1 MIPRLPSFREKSL
14 VSIRT
19 KYFRKFYYNQTLDHF
34 NYLPE
39 SFKTFNQRYFINF
52 KYWGGANS
60 STPIFVTFG
69 GEATLEEDSQEYVGF
84 IEENAASFKALLVY
98 IEVRFCRT
106 IIFLLIFNY
115 LIQIFF
121 FTFKVLLIVLSK
133 HFFYH
138 CQYLRQDKNMRIKD
152 ELV

>member
-19 KYFRKFYYNQTLDHF
+19 KYFRKFYYKQTLDHF

-69 GEATLEEDSQEYVGF
+69 GEAALEENDQEYVGF

-106 IIFLLIFNY
+106 IIFLY
-115 LIQIFF
+115 
-121 FTFKVLLIVLSK
+121 SWA
-133 HFFYH
+133 
-138 CQYLRQDKNMRIKD
+138 
-152 ELV
+152 